1 MADSDKDQDPT
12 GADQDPAPDGDKD
25 KPEDKPA
32 EDTDGDG
39 GKPPVGDDKDG
50 DKPPEDKPT
59 RALEEYSIE
68 EILKAREDVSKFVQS
83 TKDKA
88 ATAVEKKIRE
98 EITRREADSKSKA
111 EEEELRHLIEEQD
124 YEEIGKRRVTKMRE
138 EDDLQT
144 QAVEFSALL
153 ERTIREHPEVAEL
166 GEEAVKEV
174 FDAVKASGG
183 NAVDFM
189 AGLFRKR
196 SETALTAERKAV
208 REELMTEV
216 DAKFAELGLAKREK
230 ADDDG
235 ETPAKDISGGTGGQA
250 KPPETWE
257 EATDRFN
264 AGDLPWE
271 DYKPFWD
278 AHEKARA
285 K

>member
-1 MADSDKDQDPT
+1 MADSDKDRDPT
-12 GADQDPAPDGDKD
+12 GADQDPAPDGDDKD
-25 KPEDKPA
+25 KPEDKP
-32 EDTDGDG
+32 DKDGDG
-39 GKPPVGDDKDG
+39 GKPPVGDGEDG
-50 DKPPEDKPT
+50 DKPPEDKPP

-98 EITRREADSKSKA
+98 ELSRRESANKSKA
-111 EEEELRHLIEEQD
+111 EEEELRRLIEDQD
-124 YEEIGKRRVTKMRE
+124 FEEIGRRRVDKMRE
-138 EDDLQT
+138 EDDLQS
-144 QAVEFSALL
+144 QAVEFSSLL

-166 GEEAVKEV
+166 GEEVVKEV
-174 FDAVKASGG
+174 FDAVKAGGG

-196 SETALTAERKAV
+196 SETALVVERKAV

-230 ADDDG
+230 ADESG
-235 ETPAKDISGGTGGQA
+235 ETPAKDISGGTGGA
-250 KPPETWE
+250 TKPPETWE

-271 DYKPFWD
+271 DYKPFYD
-278 AHEKARA
+278 AHEKERQR
-285 K
+285 